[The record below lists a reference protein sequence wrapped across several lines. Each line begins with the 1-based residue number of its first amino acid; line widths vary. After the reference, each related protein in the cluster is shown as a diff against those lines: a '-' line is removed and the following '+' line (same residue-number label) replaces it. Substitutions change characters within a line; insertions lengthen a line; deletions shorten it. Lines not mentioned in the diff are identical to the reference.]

1 MIQPWCCAR
10 AGPISGGSR
19 LLLLLRDE
27 GLLGRARLLQG
38 RHRRAGTRPHL
49 DGARPRVVEARPRG
63 PLGGG
68 SLGAGGRLGAASL
81 LLLGADGGAL
91 ATPAATRTATA
102 AAAIAA
108 TLAMEVVVVAS
119 ATSVG
124 APGAR
129 TGVVAPGAEAD
140 LRRRC
145 RSPGRGDEG
154 GGWQR
159 LVVC

>member
-1 MIQPWCCAR
+1 M
-10 AGPISGGSR
+10 

-38 RHRRAGTRPHL
+38 WHRRTGTRPHL

-81 LLLGADGGAL
+81 LLGADGGAL
-91 ATPAATRTATA
+91 ATPVATRTATA

-108 TLAMEVVVVAS
+108 TRLPRRLLLLLLPVLAPPEPEPALAPPEPKPVCRE
-119 ATSVG
+119 G
-124 APGAR
+124 A
-129 TGVVAPGAEAD
+129 
-140 LRRRC
+140 
-145 RSPGRGDEG
+145 
-154 GGWQR
+154 
-159 LVVC
+159 